1 MAPIE
6 LWPFTYHDPRT
17 GKRRRTTYRLMLAEA
32 RARYIDPQPVDGS
45 REVQA
50 DGPGYGATL
59 GAGTTPGTG
68 RKKDG

>member
-1 MAPIE
+1 LVSTFSGEVQFA
-6 LWPFTYHDPRT
+6 YHDPRT
-17 GKRRRTTYRLMLAEA
+17 GKRRRTTYRLTLAEA

-59 GAGTTPGTG
+59 GAGTTVLPENP
-68 RKKDG
+68 